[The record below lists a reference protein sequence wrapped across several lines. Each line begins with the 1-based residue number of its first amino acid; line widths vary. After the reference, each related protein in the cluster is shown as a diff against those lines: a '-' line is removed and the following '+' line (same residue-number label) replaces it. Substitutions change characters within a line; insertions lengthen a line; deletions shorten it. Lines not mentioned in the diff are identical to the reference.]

1 MPILVYAIIELT
13 GSKYLGMSSFIKLDD
28 ATAASDGFMTQQLPN
43 KKDDKVEGNNN
54 DNNNNNNNNNMADC
68 FTTMKGKKVTRTTI
82 LEFVYSFK
90 KKTEERKGADG
101 RKGVARD
108 VFRD

>member
-1 MPILVYAIIELT
+1 
-13 GSKYLGMSSFIKLDD
+13 MSSLIKLDD

-43 KKDDKVEGNNN
+43 KKDDKVDG
-54 DNNNNNNNNNMADC
+54 NNNNNNMADC

-90 KKTEERKGADG
+90 
-101 RKGVARD
+101 
-108 VFRD
+108 

>member
-1 MPILVYAIIELT
+1 M
-13 GSKYLGMSSFIKLDD
+13 IKLDD

-43 KKDDKVEGNNN
+43 KKDDKVDG
-54 DNNNNNNNNNMADC
+54 NNNNNNNMADC

-90 KKTEERKGADG
+90 
-101 RKGVARD
+101 
-108 VFRD
+108 